1 MTNLPLLILRDW
13 ISKNMLVELGCVDID
28 ESKLIRLVERSDLYN
43 DKRVR
48 ELS

>member
-1 MTNLPLLILRDW
+1 MTNLPLLVLRDW
-13 ISKNMLVELGCVDID
+13 IFVELGYVDID